1 MNGRVVLDGHS
12 TNASE
17 MQHNG
22 MEGIKKK
29 KTRLLAAGTN
39 HFPVTRPVATPCD
52 LYERI
57 FTVAIP

>member
-1 MNGRVVLDGHS
+1 MNVKVVLDGHS

-29 KTRLLAAGTN
+29 N
-39 HFPVTRPVATPCD
+39 
-52 LYERI
+52 
-57 FTVAIP
+57 IP